1 MSYIIDIKEHKEEND
16 EINEEEFEHFERIK
30 EYMDNCP
37 VYEQK
42 SKKWLENRMNFI
54 SASDAGCVLKCNS
67 HENYYNII
75 LKKFEQQSPYK
86 YDYVYNGNKYETITT
101 MIFEYLTDCR
111 VLEYGFIPFY
121 NGEYRKE
128 KIDKDISFLGCSPDG
143 IISQYKYDWIHK
155 TDKFGEM
162 LEIKNPATRLINM
175 DINASQDEIF
185 KDIPYYYQQVQ
196 QQLYCCDFNKCHF
209 FQLKI
214 EEYKNRNEFIED
226 TDPNIPFKSK
236 KGEFKGAVIQLLPIK
251 KFKGISLKD
260 PDNDLQQQIY
270 ANAKFIYPPKIDMS
284 IDEILDWK
292 NKVLNKFI
300 PETNPNMPE
309 EYNERLLNSY
319 KIIPGYSFHKIF
331 FWKATYGRDQL
342 VHIDPNWLN
351 INYNQYKLTWDRI
364 SFVKSSLFYE
374 NLFKIICNHYKP
386 NNFYR
391 NKLKD
396 MIKNNSLRPDILE
409 NIPNISLKS
418 KMFNLIN
425 DIIIYELDKLIL
437 INYNP
442 DNPDTTP
449 INYILDTL
457 NITKEQILNFNS
469 YILNQYSDNSY
480 NSSKPLNISLFDDIE
495 ISDTPIIFNSNN

>member
-1 MSYIIDIKEHKEEND
+1 MSYIIDKKVHNNKDD
-16 EINEEEFEHFERIK
+16 EINEEEFEHFNRIK

-128 KIDKDISFLGCSPDG
+128 RIEKDISFLGCSPDG
-143 IISQYKYDWIHK
+143 VISQYKYDWIHK

-162 LEIKNPATRLINM
+162 IEIKNPATRLINM
-175 DINASQDEIF
+175 DINATEEEVF
-185 KDIPYYYQQVQ
+185 KKIPYYYQQVQ
-196 QQLYCCDFNKCHF
+196 QQLYCCDFSKCHF

-214 EEYKNRNEFIED
+214 EEYKNRQEFIED
-226 TDPNIPFKSK
+226 TDPNISFKSK
-236 KGEFKGAVIQLLPIK
+236 KGEFKGAVIQILPVK
-251 KFKGISLKD
+251 KFKGICLKN
-260 PDNDLQQQIY
+260 PDENLKQSIY

-284 IDEILDWK
+284 IDEILEWK
-292 NKVLNKFI
+292 QKVLNGYI
-300 PETNPNMPE
+300 PETNPNMPK

-319 KIIPGYSFHKIF
+319 KIIPGYKFHKIF
-331 FWKATYGRDQL
+331 YWKATYGRDQI
-342 VHIDPNWLN
+342 VNINPDWLN
-351 INYNQYKLTWDRI
+351 INYNQYKITWDRI
-364 SFVKSSLFYE
+364 CFVKSSIFYE
-374 NLFKIICNHYKP
+374 NLFQIICKYYKP
-386 NNFYR
+386 NNFNR
-391 NKLKD
+391 NKIKN
-396 MIKNNSLRPDILE
+396 MIKNNELRSDIIQ
-409 NIPNISLKS
+409 NIPNISINC
-418 KMFNLIN
+418 KMFDIVN
-425 DIIIYELDKLIL
+425 DIIIYELDKLKD

-442 DNPDTTP
+442 NDEDDSV
-449 INYILDTL
+449 INYIYNTL
-457 NITKEQILNFNS
+457 HINKQQILNFKSFNS
-469 YILNQYSDNSY
+469 SQSY
-480 NSSKPLNISLFDDIE
+480 NTNNSINIFFDDIE
-495 ISDTPIIFNSNN
+495 ISDEPIIFNSNN